1 MPRIILASN
10 NAHKITELAAIL
22 AQHQIDLQ
30 VVPLRDLGDDIPEII
45 EDGQTFEENA
55 LKKVMAITPLAPDDF
70 VLADDSGL
78 TVDALN
84 GEPGVYSAR
93 YAGDHDDAANIDKVL
108 AKLGDNPDRTAHFHS
123 VLVLAGPGRDNLVA
137 KGQVTGVMTH
147 ERHGE
152 GGFGYDPIFWV
163 PGFNKTFAELTAA
176 EKNQVSHRGL
186 ALQDLVTQLPNWLK
200 GASHD

>member
-55 LKKVMAITPLAPDDF
+55 LKKVMTITPLAPDDF

-108 AKLGDNPDRTAHFHS
+108 AKLGDNPDRIAHFHS

-186 ALQDLVTQLPNWLK
+186 ALQDLVAQLPNWLK